1 MAITKIITGIPLEI
15 NPLFAEATKIAIGQF
30 DTHVPPDIER
40 YCAELKPDPRFG
52 YVHMIAMSDG
62 DFYGSNLN
70 GDVFTSDQLT
80 GLQGP
85 EEAAKNTGRLAG
97 ICVPRYKTFET
108 AKFFK
113 NHANSDRDPA
123 YGDIGCAGWN
133 TPMRRVELIIRIA
146 REPIPELGLN
156 CDPNIMK
163 KFEQRG
169 YLTGS
174 MGTRISHEKCRYCGA
189 ENEFIHQR
197 CDHLKNHMNEVMPD
211 GRQVTAEN
219 YGCRFFDYS
228 DVGVPA
234 DPVAFSLSKVA
245 SHTLDAVRRV
255 NHAEDTRDH
264 LSHNWAQKRSE
275 IEKQIPLVSRGT
287 AGDVPYETPVAKID
301 LVPEYTPDELKAASV
316 DGLPALLGTAALMGI
331 VLSPHELIHA
341 TLAVEPSKAASWNG
355 DIQGFPGVPLDKFSP
370 SAYTVLRSKMA
381 ARSGYV
387 APCLATGW
395 EPAKIAAEGHQLAAE
410 YYAFYRACL
419 SSLPITHIAKIA
431 AKNPALAELQASGN
445 ITSALYHLAHAGV
458 GLPL

>member
-15 NPLFAEATKIAIGQF
+15 NPLFAESTKIAIGQF
-30 DTHVPPDIER
+30 DTHVPPEIEQ
-40 YCAELKPDPRFG
+40 YCSELKPDPRFG

-70 GDVFTSDQLT
+70 GDVFTTDQLT
-80 GLQGP
+80 GTQSP

-113 NHANSDRDPA
+113 NHANSSTDPA

-133 TPMRRVELIIRIA
+133 RPMRRVELIIRIA
-146 REPIPELGLN
+146 REPIPELGLVS
-156 CDPNIMK
+156 DPNILK
-163 KFEQRG
+163 KYEQRG

-197 CDHLKNHMNEVMPD
+197 CSHLKNFMNQVMPD
-211 GRQVTAEN
+211 GRLVCAEN
-219 YGCRFFDYS
+219 FGCRFFDYS

-245 SHTLDAVRRV
+245 AHTLDAVRRV
-255 NHAEDTRDH
+255 NYAEDTREHRGTD
-264 LSHNWAQKRSE
+264 WAQKRSE
-275 IEKQIPLVSRGT
+275 IEKQVPLVSHGT
-287 AGDVPYETPVAKID
+287 TGDVPFEADVPKTD
-301 LVPEYTPDELKAASV
+301 FVPEYSVDELKAACV
-316 DGLPALLGTAALMGI
+316 DGLPALVGTAALMGI
-331 VLSPHELIHA
+331 VLSPRELVQA
-341 TLAVEPSKAASWNG
+341 TLILEPTKAASAYG
-355 DIQGFPGVPLDKFSP
+355 DFTGFTAVPLDKFSP
-370 SAYTVLRSKMA
+370 AAYTVLRSKMA

-395 EPAKIAAEGHQLAAE
+395 EPAKIAAEGHQLAAD

-419 SSLPITHIAKIA
+419 SSLPVSHVAKVA
-431 AKNPALAELQASGN
+431 ARNPALAELLATGN
-445 ITSALYHLAHAGV
+445 LNHALYHLAHAGV